1 MCQCLKQQ
9 QSINYWIN
17 LIIGFTPISWG
28 LGQYL
33 LFYHTLSFPLVLLLS
48 LLIIDSKK
56 CTVLTNNYNKKFIQN
71 TYLKLILCY
80 SLTKIYCPNNGGPKH
95 VLATSICGWVTKWFR
110 GHVVVCKPRGK
121 LIVTNITIVIVGISM
136 LDKCSTRGLD
146 LILSWAV

>member
-1 MCQCLKQQ
+1 MYQCLKQQ
-9 QSINYWIN
+9 QPITE
-17 LIIGFTPISWG
+17 LI
-28 LGQYL
+28 
-33 LFYHTLSFPLVLLLS
+33 LLLPLPQYFGGWMNIYYSITHSPFLWSYFYTSSS
-48 LLIIDSKK
+48 LTGKNLQFS
-56 CTVLTNNYNKKFIQN
+56 LTTTPKN
-71 TYLKLILCY
+71 TCLKLILCY